1 MVEIKHKEK
10 IIGRFEGNTYFTSRK
25 PEHFMR
31 IYQGFGISD
40 KVLKALYVLGC
51 KKVSIR
57 YGGVKG
63 VIIYE
68 CSLNQFI
75 ESTKTFTFEDDD
87 FQKFVSIKD
96 MKEI

>member
-1 MVEIKHKEK
+1 MDIKHNGK
-10 IIGRFEGNTYFTSRK
+10 IVGRFEGNTYFTVRK

-31 IYQGFGISD
+31 IYQGFGISN
-40 KVLKALYVLGC
+40 KVLKALYNLEC

-75 ESTKTFTFEDDD
+75 ESTKTFTFEEDDY
-87 FQKFVSIKD
+87 QKFVSTKD
-96 MKEI
+96 MTAI